1 MMQCVYMTTPTS
13 WLCWTSVP
21 MSCKVLKLS
30 TFTEPNSTTRSPTLS
45 PCIGPGRTMK
55 SLYQKWLH
63 RSLVCTC
70 VCVSLS
76 LSFSLSLFPLSFE
89 STYSHSCWWAIWDK
103 VDFGKSFQ
111 RWLALTTFSFRF
123 MLTQQFLL
131 LGLCMQLMHF
141 LFNQL
146 HHSFM
151 IVTETYEER
160 ESHLDGRTTLYTA
173 HT

>member
-76 LSFSLSLFPLSFE
+76 LSFSLSLSSPYPSSQHTAIAAGEPSETRLTLANPFKGGLLSLLLA
-89 STYSHSCWWAIWDK
+89 SGLCWLS
-103 VDFGKSFQ
+103 SFFS
-111 RWLALTTFSFRF
+111 LASACNWCTFSSINFITVLWSLRRP
-123 MLTQQFLL
+123 MRR
-131 LGLCMQLMHF
+131 
-141 LFNQL
+141 
-146 HHSFM
+146 
-151 IVTETYEER
+151 ER
-160 ESHLDGRTTLYTA
+160 AT
-173 HT
+173 